1 LDLQALR
8 RVLIAAPREEATD
21 LAKQLDRSRPLARGA
36 YLAVLLLA
44 TLSSFRPGG
53 PGLHGFGRMFDPS
66 LSPRDVI
73 DGARNVVLF
82 AGWGLVWMITAP
94 AGRSLASFRN
104 AVLTGAG
111 VSTLVECT
119 QLFSTTR
126 TASVL
131 DILTNTVGS
140 FLGATVLVAL
150 VISVARRR
158 RAQSFVGLPGVVFA
172 LSYGVTAFGEALVPL
187 FRQAT
192 LPNVYGEPLGRF
204 RLAWGMFTWSSL
216 ARIPVTDVLLFAP
229 AGAFAVAALAEV
241 GRTYR
246 NAAWWVASVGTAL
259 AVLAELGHGLLGL
272 AIDAGAVVA
281 HAGGVGGGALAAAWG
296 LPRLTPRL
304 RGRTRPAMLLW
315 TYGGVLLL
323 WALRPFS
330 PETSLVAIVGKLTN
344 DWWIPLRFL
353 GQRVDLF
360 SVVDV
365 VSPFFLYLPLGAL
378 LAVWPLTRRGW
389 LADFWPAA
397 YLAAATELSQVLVQ
411 GRLLD
416 STDLLVQAAG
426 ALVGWTVLRRAG
438 FAPYGSVLKR
448 EPSS

>member
-1 LDLQALR
+1 
-8 RVLIAAPREEATD
+8 
-21 LAKQLDRSRPLARGA
+21 
-36 YLAVLLLA
+36 
-44 TLSSFRPGG
+44 
-53 PGLHGFGRMFDPS
+53 
-66 LSPRDVI
+66 
-73 DGARNVVLF
+73 
-82 AGWGLVWMITAP
+82 
-94 AGRSLASFRN
+94 
-104 AVLTGAG
+104 
-111 VSTLVECT
+111 
-119 QLFSTTR
+119 
-126 TASVL
+126 
-131 DILTNTVGS
+131 
-140 FLGATVLVAL
+140 
-150 VISVARRR
+150 
-158 RAQSFVGLPGVVFA
+158 
-172 LSYGVTAFGEALVPL
+172 
-187 FRQAT
+187 
-192 LPNVYGEPLGRF
+192 
-204 RLAWGMFTWSSL
+204 
-216 ARIPVTDVLLFAP
+216 
-229 AGAFAVAALAEV
+229 
-241 GRTYR
+241 
-246 NAAWWVASVGTAL
+246 
-259 AVLAELGHGLLGL
+259 
-272 AIDAGAVVA
+272 
-281 HAGGVGGGALAAAWG
+281 
-296 LPRLTPRL
+296 
-304 RGRTRPAMLLW
+304 MLLW

>member
-1 LDLQALR
+1 MPEPASRLAK
-8 RVLIAAPREEATD
+8 PRQSKVEPTD
-21 LAKQLDRSRPLARGA
+21 LADQLDRSRLLGRGA

-53 PGLHGFGRMFDPS
+53 PGLHGLGRMLDPS
-66 LSPRDVI
+66 VSPRDVI

-94 AGRSLASFRN
+94 AGRSLVSFRN

-111 VSTLVECT
+111 VSAFVETT

-131 DILTNTVGS
+131 DIITNTVGS
-140 FLGATVLVAL
+140 FLGAAVLVAL
-150 VISVARRR
+150 VITVARRR
-158 RAQSFVGLPGVVFA
+158 GARSFVGLPAVVFA
-172 LSYGVTAFGEALVPL
+172 MSYGVSAFAEALVPL

-192 LPNVYGEPLGRF
+192 LPNLYGGPLGRF

-216 ARIPVTDVLLFAP
+216 GRIPLTDFLLFAP
-229 AGAFAVAALAEV
+229 AGAFAVAALAEA
-241 GRTYR
+241 GRDYR
-246 NAAWWVASVGTAL
+246 RAAWLVAGIGSGLAAL
-259 AVLAELGHGLLGL
+259 AEVGHGLLGL
-272 AIDAGAVVA
+272 PIDAGAVVA
-281 HAGGVGGGALAAAWG
+281 HAAGVGGGALAAAWG
-296 LPRLTPRL
+296 LPGLTRRF
-304 RGRTRPAMLLW
+304 RGRARPAMLLCA
-315 TYGGVLLL
+315 YGGALLL
-323 WALRPFS
+323 WSLRPFA
-330 PETSLVAIVGKLTN
+330 PETSLSAIVGKLTD

-365 VSPFFLYLPLGAL
+365 VSPFFLYLPLGGL
-378 LAVWPLTRRGW
+378 LAVWPLARRGW
-389 LADFWPAA
+389 LADFWPAV
-397 YLAAATELSQVLVQ
+397 YLAAGTELSQVLVQ

-438 FAPYGSVLKR
+438 FAPYGSVLHR
-448 EPSS
+448 RPS

>member
-1 LDLQALR
+1 VRREPGGHLR
-8 RVLIAAPREEATD
+8 REKATD

-53 PGLHGFGRMFDPS
+53 PGLHGLGRMFDPS

-82 AGWGLVWMITAP
+82 AGWGLVWMLTAP

-111 VSTLVECT
+111 VSVLVECT

-131 DILTNTVGS
+131 DILTNTTGA
-140 FLGATVLVAL
+140 FLGAAVLVAL
-150 VISVARRR
+150 VIAVARRR
-158 RAQSFVGLPGVVFA
+158 SARSFVGLPAVVFA
-172 LSYGVTAFGEALVPL
+172 TSYGVTAFGEALVPL

-192 LPNVYGEPLGRF
+192 LPNAYGGPLGRF

-216 ARIPVTDVLLFAP
+216 GHIPMTDILLFAP
-229 AGAFAVAALAEV
+229 AGAFAVAALAEA
-241 GRTYR
+241 GRPYR
-246 NAAWWVASVGTAL
+246 KAAWWVASVGAAL
-259 AVLAELGHGLLGL
+259 AVFAELGHGLLGL
-272 AIDAGAVVA
+272 GIDAGALVA
-281 HAGGVGGGALAAAWG
+281 HTVGVGGGALAAAWG
-296 LPRLTPRL
+296 LPRMTRSL
-304 RGRTRPAMLLW
+304 RGRARPAMLLW
-315 TYGGVLLL
+315 AYGGVLLL
-323 WALRPFS
+323 WALRPFA
-330 PETSLVAIVGKLTN
+330 PEMSLAPILRKLTN

-365 VSPFFLYLPLGAL
+365 VSPFFLYLPLGGL

-389 LADFWPAA
+389 LADFWPAV
-397 YLAAATELSQVLVQ
+397 YLAAGTELSQVLVQ

-416 STDLLVQAAG
+416 STDLLVQVAG

-438 FAPYGSVLKR
+438 FAPYGTVLKR
-448 EPSS
+448 PSSS